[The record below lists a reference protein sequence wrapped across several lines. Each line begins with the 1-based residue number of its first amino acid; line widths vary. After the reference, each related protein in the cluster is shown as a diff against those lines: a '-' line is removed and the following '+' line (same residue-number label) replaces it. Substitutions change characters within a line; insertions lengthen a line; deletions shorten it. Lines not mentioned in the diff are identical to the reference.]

1 MIGII
6 AAAMT
11 ALVGVVIWYL
21 KQQTKH
27 QIKRE
32 DKRDERDA
40 KREEKI
46 LDIVDVSLKDMEKTV
61 RKDSDN
67 TEKVVHTMG
76 ALKDVIEN
84 HLVHSINELTVEVS
98 RLNGKK

>member
-1 MIGII
+1 MTGII

-11 ALVGVVIWYL
+11 ALVGVVVWYL

-46 LDIVDVSLKDMEKTV
+46 LNIVDTSLKDMEKTV

-67 TEKVVHTMG
+67 TVIVAKSVNS
-76 ALKDVIEN
+76 LKTTIEN
-84 HLVHSINELTVEVS
+84 HLIHAIDGLTKEIKEM
-98 RLNGKK
+98 KK

>member
-1 MIGII
+1 MLGII

-11 ALVGVVIWYL
+11 ALIGVVIWYL

-40 KREEKI
+40 KREDKI
-46 LDIVDVSLKDMEKTV
+46 LNIVDVSLKDMEKTV
-61 RKDSDN
+61 RKDSEN
-67 TEKVVHTMG
+67 TEKSTTIMSR
-76 ALKDVIEN
+76 LESTIDN
-84 HLVHSINELTVEVS
+84 HLVSSINELTTEVKK
-98 RLNGKK
+98 LNGRK

>member
-11 ALVGVVIWYL
+11 ALVGVVVWYL

-32 DKRDERDA
+32 DKRDERDT

-46 LDIVDVSLKDMEKTV
+46 LNIVDVSLKDMEKTV
-61 RKDSDN
+61 SKDSDN
-67 TEKVVHTMG
+67 TVAMTKSVDS
-76 ALKDVIEN
+76 LKTTIDN
-84 HLVHSINELTVEVS
+84 HLVHSIDNLTVEIK
-98 RLNGKK
+98 RMNE